1 MTDKKINPAKLKEVL
16 AKIKGKQAGGRI
28 ENWHVIELGDIK
40 IVRGIVFGDPRWA
53 DGGPLTTSQVVEITE
68 DETLLVTRNT
78 FYELGEKAKK

>member
-1 MTDKKINPAKLKEVL
+1 MTDKKIEPAKLKKVL

-28 ENWHVIELGDIK
+28 ENWYVLEHEDLR
-40 IVRGIVFGDPRWA
+40 IVRGNVYGDPRWA

-78 FYELGEKAKK
+78 FYELGKKAK